1 MRGGSSGSQPGH
13 FRLEVWKDA
22 IALAG
27 DIFREAR
34 AFPRQAQFSLGLQM
48 QRSAVS
54 VPSNIAEGAARG
66 TKAEFIRFLKISR
79 ASLMELDT
87 QIRIANDLKL
97 VSQTDDLLE
106 RIRVLNARLNALI
119 RSRITP

>member
-1 MRGGSSGSQPGH
+1 MKGRSNGPQPGH
-13 FRLEVWKDA
+13 FRLDVWKDS

-27 DIFREAR
+27 DIFRHAR

-66 TKAEFIRFLKISR
+66 TKAEFIRFLRISR

-87 QIRIANDLKL
+87 QIRIANDLEL
-97 VSQTDDLLE
+97 LHQADNLLE

>member
-1 MRGGSSGSQPGH
+1 
-13 FRLEVWKDA
+13 
-22 IALAG
+22 
-27 DIFREAR
+27 
-34 AFPRQAQFSLGLQM
+34 
-48 QRSAVS
+48 
-54 VPSNIAEGAARG
+54 
-66 TKAEFIRFLKISR
+66 
-79 ASLMELDT
+79 MELDT